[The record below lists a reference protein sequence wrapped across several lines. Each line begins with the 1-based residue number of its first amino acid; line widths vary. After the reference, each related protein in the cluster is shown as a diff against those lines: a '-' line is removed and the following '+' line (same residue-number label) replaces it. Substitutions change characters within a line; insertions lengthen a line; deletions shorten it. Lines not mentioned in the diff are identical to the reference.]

1 MEDSLCPLLWCA
13 SVWGTFALIVH
24 HDRSRYR
31 NCFLLALAVVLTVP
45 VLIGVIFGR
54 YSVLAALAMV
64 LLLAVIVLCV
74 PVFLI
79 ANGVLMIRRE
89 GHGAADLPSL
99 ILGIVVGIGE
109 LAGIVLMLSD
119 TQDGGD
125 PAVSAYP
132 VLLAAIMVS
141 VLYGSLIFVS
151 FMIYT
156 LFLEVIPPR
165 RDFDFIIVHGSGLIG
180 GDVPRLLADRLDKA
194 IKIYGRNPTPPM
206 VITSGGQGADESRSE
221 ASAMAEYLVDHG
233 IPAERIVL
241 EDQSSNTM
249 ENLRNSKAII
259 DSMSGRHLVAL
270 VTSNYH
276 VFRCIRYAHDIGLA
290 CTGIGAHVAP
300 YYWPSALIREFV
312 AIHREKKHLALFVV
326 GWALL
331 MLPLVTGL

>member
-1 MEDSLCPLLWCA
+1 
-13 SVWGTFALIVH
+13 
-24 HDRSRYR
+24 
-31 NCFLLALAVVLTVP
+31 
-45 VLIGVIFGR
+45 
-54 YSVLAALAMV
+54 
-64 LLLAVIVLCV
+64 
-74 PVFLI
+74 
-79 ANGVLMIRRE
+79 
-89 GHGAADLPSL
+89 
-99 ILGIVVGIGE
+99 
-109 LAGIVLMLSD
+109 
-119 TQDGGD
+119 
-125 PAVSAYP
+125 
-132 VLLAAIMVS
+132 
-141 VLYGSLIFVS
+141 
-151 FMIYT
+151 MIYT